1 MKQQFFFLLTAGLL
15 VGAQMQAT
23 DYVKN
28 GSFES
33 STEDTFINY
42 SDPGGVWQPDGWKI
56 DYYTSRL
63 GQTSDNWDQCLSSFG
78 KDASGASLGVSAEGG
93 NKFFYT
99 CMRWQ
104 RNASIA
110 LSQKIQVPAG
120 QMAVSFFAISPDKAD
135 WNNKFSI
142 LQGTDTLQ
150 KVNIN
155 TDDATTWQKYT
166 MLLNVAEAT
175 ELKIVFDVVHVTIP
189 TSILASN
196 KDSQQRLFIDKV
208 VVNDDPAMLFNE
220 QLSDLCST
228 VKSLDFTNCPKGYEE
243 KLNKLA
249 DNITNNVIGK
259 VTNLDLLKA
268 TYAELDGVYK
278 EYLSSTAIFT
288 ALDDLDAEALNLV
301 KADTHYPGYN
311 TFVKA
316 ETLVYEILSGE
327 NSLKADFEQAIA
339 DLKTAIRTY
348 KLSQQQTASLTS
360 PVDFTFLIDAPNFT
374 KEGGDI
380 SLYDD
385 RDQGLWVKGSNWT
398 APASGDERI
407 GNKAEKNCYNVWAN
421 NWTGTMDVH
430 QNLAE
435 LPEGLYNLSGLVFT
449 TGTQQSTTIHVY
461 ANSTLQSV
469 VSPLP
474 KNPATDSEDNATWE
488 ELITPKVIVDTD
500 GKLTIGTRSTS
511 EVANAS
517 LNWFCT
523 TGFNLIYYGKVT
535 DDKYYVDAL
544 NTRILEADALAA
556 KGMLASNGATFS
568 LAITAAKQ
576 AATTGT
582 DLKNAIAKLNA
593 AIAVADTCVKAMS
606 NFKAGSYQTLVTL
619 ENATSTSAELKSYI
633 TQKIADVDV
642 TLTDLATTDGAFAT
656 LETSLAAVATYA
668 TAYTELSSAL
678 TLNAETAVVLQN
690 LQVDYMQK
698 ASTATEEDLLVYAA
712 ELKALAD
719 FASTYADAVA
729 LSKDKTYS
737 DSGRAI
743 FTQSLAATL
752 NSLTDYKALAGVL
765 KQIDTAIVALK
776 SEIAVQPV
784 DEITSSWIVNASTD
798 ATDGTSTVNGWTIT
812 HNGNTNTGGGEYW
825 NPDNTHR
832 YLDSWANA
840 AGKLQYMAKQRIF
853 GLPNGTY
860 KLQAAVRAD
869 GAGAKI
875 FTITGMDTTFVDIPG
890 LGNTAG
896 SIWKNA
902 EAESTIKGV
911 NGGAGYGWS
920 WVEIPS
926 INVGHNELVFGA
938 TNVNSFT
945 GDIWAGWWFSATDFR
960 LFYVNANYEECPGVN
975 IDETLADEVA
985 SVYVENGYIRVV
997 GTTSYEIFT
1006 LTGISVK
1013 ADAPLI
1019 SGIYLV
1025 KVGKQTF
1032 KVAVK

>member
-1 MKQQFFFLLTAGLL
+1 MKKQSFFLLTAGLL
-15 VGAQMQAT
+15 IGAQVQAT

-33 STEDTFINY
+33 STGDTFINY
-42 SDPGGVWQPDGWKI
+42 SDPGGVWQPDGWTI

-63 GQTSDNWDQCLSSFG
+63 GQTSDNWDQCLSSSG
-78 KDASGASLGVSAEGG
+78 NDASGASLGVSAEEGS
-93 NKFFYT
+93 KFFYAR
-99 CMRWQ
+99 MRWQ

-120 QMAVSFFAISPDKAD
+120 QIAVSFFAISPDKAD

-150 KVNIN
+150 KININ
-155 TDDATTWQKYT
+155 TDNATTWQKYT
-166 MLLNVAEAT
+166 ILVNVAEAT
-175 ELKIVFDVVHVTIP
+175 ELKIVFDVVHVTIS
-189 TSILASN
+189 TSTLASD

-208 VVNDDPAMLFNE
+208 VVNDDPVVLFNE
-220 QLSDLCST
+220 QLSDLCNT
-228 VKSLDFTNCPKGYEE
+228 VRSLNFTDYPKGYEK
-243 KLNKLA
+243 KLNELA
-249 DNITNNVIGK
+249 DNITNNVIGQ
-259 VTNLDLLKA
+259 VTDLDQLKA
-268 TYAELDGVYK
+268 AYAELDAAYQ
-278 EYLSSTAIFT
+278 EYLSSAAIFT
-288 ALDDLDAEALNLV
+288 SLDDLDTEALSLV
-301 KADTHYPGYN
+301 EASLHYPGYDA
-311 TFVKA
+311 FVTA
-316 ETLVYEILSGE
+316 ETVAYETLNSE
-327 NSLKADFEQAIA
+327 NSLKADFEQAIT

-360 PVDFTFLIDAPNFT
+360 PVDFTFLIDTPNFT

-380 SLYDD
+380 TLDAD
-385 RDQGLWVKGSNWT
+385 HDQGLWVKGSNWT

-407 GNKAEKNCYNVWAN
+407 GNKAGKNCYNVWAN

-430 QNLAE
+430 QDLAE
-435 LPEGLYNLSGLVFT
+435 LPEGLYNVSGLIFT
-449 TGTQQSTTIHVY
+449 TGTQQPTTIHVY

-469 VSPLP
+469 ASPLP
-474 KNPATDSEDNATWE
+474 QNPATDSEDNATWE

-523 TGFNLIYYGKVT
+523 TGFSLFYYGKVT

-544 NTRILEADALAA
+544 NTRILEADELAA
-556 KGMLASNGATFS
+556 KEMLASSAATFN

-576 AATTGT
+576 AATAGT
-582 DLKNAIAKLNA
+582 DLKAAITSLNA
-593 AIAVADTCVKAMS
+593 AIAVADTCVEAMS
-606 NFKAGSYQTLVTL
+606 SFKAGSYQTLVTL

-642 TLTDLATTDGAFAT
+642 TLADLATTDAVFAT
-656 LETSLAAVATYA
+656 LETSLAALATYA
-668 TAYTELSSAL
+668 TAYAELSSAL
-678 TLNAETAVVLQN
+678 TLNAEAAVVLQN
-690 LQVDYMQK
+690 LQADYMQK
-698 ASTATEEDLLVYAA
+698 ASIATEESLLVYAT
-712 ELKALAD
+712 ELKALVD
-719 FASTYADAVA
+719 FASTYADAAV
-729 LSKDKTYS
+729 LSKDETYS
-737 DSGRAI
+737 VSGRAT
-743 FTQSLAATL
+743 FAQSLTTAL
-752 NSLTDYKALAGVL
+752 NSLTSYEALSGVL
-765 KQIDTAIVALK
+765 KQIDAAIVALK
-776 SEIAVQPV
+776 SEIAVQPG
-784 DEITSSWIVNASTD
+784 DEITSSWIVNAATD
-798 ATDGTSTVNGWTIT
+798 ATDGTSTVNGWTVS

-825 NPDNTHR
+825 NPDNAHR

-840 AGKLQYMAKQRIF
+840 AGKLQYMAKQRIL

-869 GAGAKI
+869 GTGAKI

-896 SIWKNA
+896 SIWENA
-902 EAESTIKGV
+902 DAESTIKGV
-911 NGGAGYGWS
+911 NSGAGYGWS

-945 GDIWAGWWFSATDFR
+945 GDTWAGWWFSATDFR
-960 LFYVNANYEECPGVN
+960 LFYVNANYEECSGVN
-975 IDETLADEVA
+975 IDETLADEAA
-985 SVYVENGYIRVV
+985 SIYVENGYIRVV
-997 GTTSYEIFT
+997 GATSYEIFT
-1006 LTGISVK
+1006 LTGVSVK
-1013 ADAPLI
+1013 ADAPLV

-1025 KVGKQTF
+1025 KVGKQTY